1 MNLIVDANVLV
12 SAVLGRSMPLFA
24 EVASRA
30 SILFVPLRMMIETQH
45 IVADVTRLKVPD
57 GLIRFALLTEFVTIL
72 EPEIYDDLEPRAR
85 ERLDVAGQSDW
96 SVLASAL
103 ATGAS
108 IWSNDKH
115 FRGVGVAVWATRNI
129 RFWNVEAL
137 A

>member
-24 EVASRA
+24 EVASRGA
-30 SILFVPLRMMIETQH
+30 ILFVPLRMMVETQH
-45 IVADVTRLKVPD
+45 IVADVTRLSVPD
-57 GLIRFALLTEFVTIL
+57 GLSRYALLTEFVTIL
-72 EPEIYDDLEPRAR
+72 EPEAYDDMEDRAR

-96 SVLASAL
+96 PVLAAAL

-129 RFWNVEAL
+129 RFWNAEETA
-137 A
+137 